1 MKPVLKRKIIATLV
15 VGSLLFHVYSMV
27 KIQEKTTN
35 IDTGYSSNAQ
45 KLNSNKQPIASLPKE
60 KITGKINL
68 NAKKKR
74 LNDEKIDI
82 TI

>member
-1 MKPVLKRKIIATLV
+1 MKPVLKRKIIATIV
-15 VGSLLFHVYSMV
+15 VGSLLFNIYSMA
-27 KIQEKTTN
+27 KIQEKVTN
-35 IDTGYSSNAQ
+35 IDKGYSSNAQ
-45 KLNSNKQPIASLPKE
+45 KSNSKKLPYASLPKE